1 MPTILI
7 TDDDVQIRNI
17 VEMTL
22 GFGAYRILQAEDGT
36 GAVEIARREKP
47 DLVIMDIMMP
57 GDYDGLEATRILKS
71 DPETRNCTVILL
83 TAVCGEQD
91 MREGYAAGADGYFTK
106 PFSPLA
112 LIRKVEEVLEQ
123 RAG

>member
-1 MPTILI
+1 MSTILI

-22 GFGAYRILQAEDGT
+22 GFGSYRVLQAEDGA
-36 GAVEIARREKP
+36 GAVAIARREKP
-47 DLVIMDIMMP
+47 DLIIMDIMMP
-57 GDYDGLEATRILKS
+57 GEYDGLEATRILKS
-71 DPETRNCTVILL
+71 DPDTRGCTVILL
-83 TAVCGEQD
+83 TAVCGEEDVQK
-91 MREGYAAGADGYFTK
+91 GYEMGADGYFTK

-123 RAG
+123 

>member
-22 GFGAYRILQAEDGT
+22 GFGAYRILQAEDGA